1 MDNFSTMLTQRVL
14 AFTIISPTVV
24 YFYSNTVPV
33 YKFQNMYLHK
43 YACTCTLYI
52 HVYIWMLKV
61 YLIMV
66 CTMCHATFSISRWWK
81 HTTYQHM
88 VSYML
93 TRLHCSNNIYELT
106 WLRYRTGWK
115 CFKSNHFDKRK
126 DISTL
131 QEIQFIH

>member
-1 MDNFSTMLTQRVL
+1 
-14 AFTIISPTVV
+14 
-24 YFYSNTVPV
+24 
-33 YKFQNMYLHK
+33 MYLHI

-52 HVYIWMLKV
+52 HVYIWMLKI

-66 CTMCHATFSISRWWK
+66 CTMCHATFSISRGWK

-88 VSYML
+88 VLYML

-115 CFKSNHFDKRK
+115 CFKSNHFDKRYFYSPTNSILSYSLK
-126 DISTL
+126 QIKQICIKMHLRTDIVHQSL
-131 QEIQFIH
+131 LLNQAEAERMH